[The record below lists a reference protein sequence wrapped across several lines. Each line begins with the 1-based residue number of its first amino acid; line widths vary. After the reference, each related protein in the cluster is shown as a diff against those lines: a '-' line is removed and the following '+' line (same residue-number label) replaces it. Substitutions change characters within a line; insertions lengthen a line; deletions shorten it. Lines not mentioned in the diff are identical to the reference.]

1 MIKKTIC
8 LLLGL
13 GLLAA
18 CEEKSTTV
26 TPPAEKNGKSESNT
40 TIINKQ
46 ETPAPET
53 KTETKTETNVNVNPS
68 PSP

>member
-1 MIKKTIC
+1 MMKKTIC

-26 TPPAEKNGKSESNT
+26 NPPAEKSESNT
-40 TIINKQ
+40 TIINK

>member
-18 CEEKSTTV
+18 CQEKTTTV
-26 TPPAEKNGKSESNT
+26 NPPAEKSESNT
-40 TIINKQ
+40 TVINKQ

>member
-18 CEEKSTTV
+18 CEEKTTTV
-26 TPPAEKNGKSESNT
+26 NPPAEKSESNT
-40 TIINKQ
+40 TVINKQ

>member
-18 CEEKSTTV
+18 CQEKSTTV
-26 TPPAEKNGKSESNT
+26 TPPAEKSESNT